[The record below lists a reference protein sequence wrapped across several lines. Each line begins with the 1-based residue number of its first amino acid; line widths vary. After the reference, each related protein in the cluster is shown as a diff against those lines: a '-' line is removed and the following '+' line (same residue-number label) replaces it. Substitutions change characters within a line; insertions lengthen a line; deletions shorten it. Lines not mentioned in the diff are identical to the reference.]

1 MALPLL
7 SVLTSGFFFEK
18 SNLKMLNFLHLT
30 DCANKSIIVDT
41 LPYDGYSVQHWT
53 LNQSSAIDIKLVLN
67 IMA

>member
-1 MALPLL
+1 
-7 SVLTSGFFFEK
+7 
-18 SNLKMLNFLHLT
+18 MLNFLHLT
-30 DCANKSIIVDT
+30 DCANKSIIVDDT